1 VSSALPSSKQAAPTV
16 SAVIPSYNYGTFV
29 GKAIE
34 SVLSQSHPNVECIVV
49 DDGSTDNTREVV
61 ARYGD
66 RVHYIY
72 QKNAGL
78 PEARNTGV
86 RAATGDFVGFLDA
99 DDEWEPKFVETALQY
114 FEKMPADLG
123 VVACRA
129 TQVGLDSKPLGL
141 KRLLPEIDEELSLTD
156 LIFRTRFFPSAV
168 LARKSAVVE
177 AGYFDPNYVS
187 EDRDMWIR
195 IAERHRVFLHGQRLV
210 LIRKHATNMSK
221 NAQSMKEKIKRTI
234 VKSYR
239 AYPQLRGR
247 VFFWLHVWS
256 FFYFQS
262 GWTFYDQGKRLTAIG
277 ELLKSLALWPFYS
290 KPKLVNEPALF
301 RIRALAIFLLRKPT
315 VT

>member
-1 VSSALPSSKQAAPTV
+1 MPTV
-16 SAVIPSYNYGTFV
+16 SAVIPSYNYGAFV

-34 SVLSQSHPNVECIVV
+34 SVLNQTHPNTECIVV

-61 ARYGD
+61 AKYGD
-66 RVHYIY
+66 RVRYIY

-86 RAATGDFVGFLDA
+86 RAARGEFVGFLDA
-99 DDEWEPKFVETALQY
+99 DDEWESQFVEVALQY
-114 FEKMPADLG
+114 FARLPKEFG
-123 VVACRA
+123 VIACRA

-141 KRLLPEIDEELSLTD
+141 KRLLPEIDEEVTLTD

-168 LARKSAVVE
+168 VARKSAVVE

-195 IAERHRVFLHGQRLV
+195 ISERHRTFIHGQRLV
-210 LIRKHATNMSK
+210 LIRKHSTNMSK
-221 NAQSMKEKIKRTI
+221 NATSMKEKIKRTI
-234 VKSYR
+234 HKAYR

-247 VFFWLHVWS
+247 VFYWLHVWS

-262 GWTFYDQGKRLTAIG
+262 GWTYYDQGRRWTAVG
-277 ELLKSLALWPFYS
+277 ELMKSLVLWPFYS
-290 KPKLVNEPALF
+290 KPRLVNEPGLF

-315 VT
+315 V

>member
-1 VSSALPSSKQAAPTV
+1 MPTV
-16 SAVIPSYNYGTFV
+16 SAVIPSYNYGAFV
-29 GKAIE
+29 GKAID
-34 SVLSQSHPNVECIVV
+34 SVLNQTHPNVECIVV

-61 ARYGD
+61 GKYGD
-66 RVHYIY
+66 RVRYIY

-86 RAATGDFVGFLDA
+86 RAATGEFVGFLDA
-99 DDEWEPKFVETALQY
+99 DDEWEPTFAEVALQ
-114 FEKMPADLG
+114 FFNKLPKEFG
-123 VVACRA
+123 VIACRA

-141 KRLLPEIDEELSLTD
+141 KRLLPEIDEELKLTD

-168 LARKSAVVE
+168 VARKSAVID

-195 IAERHRVFLHGQRLV
+195 IAERHRVFIHGQRLV
-210 LIRKHATNMSK
+210 LIRKHPTNMSK
-221 NAQSMKEKIKRTI
+221 NATSMKEKIKRTI
-234 VKSYR
+234 WKSYR

-247 VFFWLHVWS
+247 IFYWLHVWS

-262 GWTFYDQGKRLTAIG
+262 GWTYYDQGCRWTAIG
-277 ELLKSLALWPFYS
+277 ELLKSLLLWPFYS
-290 KPKLVNEPALF
+290 KPRLVNEPRLF

-315 VT
+315 A

>member
-1 VSSALPSSKQAAPTV
+1 MPRV
-16 SAVIPSYNYGTFV
+16 SAVIPSFNYGAFV

-34 SVLSQSHPNVECIVV
+34 SVLKQTHADIECIVV

-61 ARYGD
+61 AKYGD
-66 RVHYIY
+66 RVRYVY

-86 RAATGDFVGFLDA
+86 RAATGEFVGFLDA
-99 DDEWEPKFVETALQY
+99 DDEWEPTFVEVALQH
-114 FEKMPADLG
+114 FNDLPKEFG
-123 VVACRA
+123 VVACRS

-141 KRLLPEIDEELSLTD
+141 KRLLPDIDEEVTLTD

-168 LARKSAVVE
+168 VARKSAVTE

-195 IAERHRVFLHGQRLV
+195 IAERHRVFIHGQRLV
-210 LIRKHATNMSK
+210 LIRKHPTNMSK
-221 NAQSMKEKIKRTI
+221 NATSMKEKIKRTI
-234 VKSYR
+234 HKSYR

-247 VFFWLHVWS
+247 VFYWLHVWS

-262 GWTFYDQGKRLTAIG
+262 GWTYYDQGRRWTAVG
-277 ELLKSLALWPFYS
+277 ELLKSLLLWPFYS
-290 KPKLVNEPALF
+290 KPRLVNEPPLF
-301 RIRALAIFLLRKPT
+301 RIRALAIFLLRKPA
-315 VT
+315 

>member
-1 VSSALPSSKQAAPTV
+1 MSAPPLSPKKAVPTV
-16 SAVIPSYNYGTFV
+16 SAVIPSYNYAAYV

-34 SVLSQSHPNVECIVV
+34 SVLKQTHPNVECIVV

-61 ARYGD
+61 AKYGD
-66 RVHYIY
+66 RVRYIY

-78 PEARNTGV
+78 PDARNTGV
-86 RAATGDFVGFLDA
+86 KAATGEFVGFLDS
-99 DDEWEPKFVETALQY
+99 DDEWEPTFVEVALGY
-114 FEKMPADLG
+114 FNKLPKDAG

-168 LARKSAVVE
+168 LARKSSVVE
-177 AGYFDPNYVS
+177 TGYFDTNYVS

-210 LIRKHATNMSK
+210 LIRKHPTNMSK
-221 NAQSMKEKIKRTI
+221 NAKSMKEKIKRTI
-234 VKSYR
+234 SKSYR

-262 GWTFYDQGKRLTAIG
+262 GWTYYDQGKRLMAIA
-277 ELLKSLALWPFYS
+277 ELLKSLVLWPFYL
-290 KPKLVNEPALF
+290 KPRLVNEPPLF
-301 RIRALAIFLLRKPT
+301 RVRALARFILRAPSA
-315 VT
+315 

>member
-1 VSSALPSSKQAAPTV
+1 MTAPLPSPIQQVPTV
-16 SAVIPSYNYGTFV
+16 SAVIPSYNYGAFV
-29 GKAIE
+29 GKAID
-34 SVLSQSHPNVECIVV
+34 SVLNQTHPNVECIVV

-61 ARYGD
+61 GKYGD
-66 RVHYIY
+66 RVRYIY

-86 RAATGDFVGFLDA
+86 RAATGEFVGFLDA
-99 DDEWEPKFVETALQY
+99 DDEWEPTFAEVALQ
-114 FEKMPADLG
+114 FFNKLPKEFG
-123 VVACRA
+123 VIACRA

-141 KRLLPEIDEELSLTD
+141 KRLLPEIDEELKLTD

-168 LARKSAVVE
+168 VARKSAVID

-195 IAERHRVFLHGQRLV
+195 IAERHRVFIHGQRLV
-210 LIRKHATNMSK
+210 LIRKHPTNMSK
-221 NAQSMKEKIKRTI
+221 NATSMKEKIKRTI
-234 VKSYR
+234 WKSYR

-247 VFFWLHVWS
+247 IFYWLHVWS

-262 GWTFYDQGKRLTAIG
+262 GWTYYDQGCRWTAIG
-277 ELLKSLALWPFYS
+277 ELLKSLLLWPFYS
-290 KPKLVNEPALF
+290 KPRLVNEPRLF

-315 VT
+315 A